1 MCCNIGIKKVYN
13 LFHLGAFCVALINME
28 FEYDSK
34 SAANKKKHG
43 IDFDVA
49 QTLWDDPERL
59 EIPAR
64 ETNEPRYLIIGV
76 IGDRHWSAV
85 VTYRG
90 QYIRLISVRRSR
102 NEEIK
107 LYESI

>member
-1 MCCNIGIKKVYN
+1 
-13 LFHLGAFCVALINME
+13 ME
-28 FEYDSK
+28 FEYDLNK

-43 IDFDVA
+43 IDFDAA
-49 QTLWDDPERL
+49 QALWDDPERL

-64 ETNEPRYLIIGV
+64 ETDEPRYLVIGV
-76 IGDRHWSAV
+76 IDNSHWSAV

-90 QYIRLISVRRSR
+90 KHIRLISVRRSR
-102 NEEIK
+102 NEEVK